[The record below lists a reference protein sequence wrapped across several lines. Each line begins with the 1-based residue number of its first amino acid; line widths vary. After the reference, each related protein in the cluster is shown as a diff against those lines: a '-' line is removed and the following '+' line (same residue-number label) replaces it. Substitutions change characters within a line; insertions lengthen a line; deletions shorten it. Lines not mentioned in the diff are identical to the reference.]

1 MKKTSSTIILIL
13 VCVFLI
19 SACSLPS
26 GTKVRDP
33 NQPVIDRDAAAS
45 YSAEF
50 NMQFSGAKNWSYQLK
65 TRKSPALREISLH
78 IDGVQGAQNPGDI
91 RMVTDNATT
100 WMIGEGTDQ
109 QCVQF
114 PNGQGMDPT
123 YIYPESLLDL
133 QTSGSAFKLVG
144 EEQLASV
151 SVKHFRATGATSG
164 PWKDANIDLW
174 QENESGMLRQF
185 TMTATGVD
193 PFFASGSGKLTAS
206 YNAGVLGDEPINSI
220 ANCEIGVPLPKTIS
234 MFVRLPGMASFESKS
249 SIADLVKFF
258 QTSLPGKN
266 WVEKEPPAQAK
277 GGTVLSYQRGEE
289 GVEIHIEANSAGG
302 SAVKLLFMQGQ

>member
-1 MKKTSSTIILIL
+1 MISIV
-13 VCVFLI
+13 VCLFLI

-26 GTKVRDP
+26 DTKARDLS
-33 NQPVIDRDAAAS
+33 QPVIDRDAAAS

-50 NMQFSGAKNWSYQLK
+50 NMQFNGAKNWSYQLK

-78 IDGVQGAQNPGDI
+78 IDGVHGAQNPGDI

-123 YIYPESLLDL
+123 YIYPESLVDL
-133 QTSGSAFKLVG
+133 KIASSAFKLVG
-144 EEQLASV
+144 EEQLAGV
-151 SVKHFRATGATSG
+151 TVKHFRAMGAAGG

-185 TMTATGVD
+185 SMTATGVD
-193 PFFASGSGKLTAS
+193 PFFASGPGKLTAS
-206 YNAGVLGDEPINSI
+206 YYAGVLGEEPINSI
-220 ANCEIGVPLPKTIS
+220 ANCEIGVPLPKGIS
-234 MFVRLPGMASFESKS
+234 MFVRLPGLASFESKS
-249 SIADLVKFF
+249 SIAELVKFF
-258 QTSLPGKN
+258 QTNLSEKN
-266 WVEKEPPAQAK
+266 WIEKDPPAQAK

-289 GVEIHIEANSAGG
+289 GVEIHVEANSAGG